1 MFPDAAVVRA
11 MAARLE
17 GDLERALNVLL
28 ELGVVGAFDPVRR
41 TADCRICPPSPPHRQ
56 GHMRGHEGGVRFKTA
71 GLIQ

>member
-28 ELGVVGAFDPVRR
+28 ELGAAGAFDPVRR
-41 TADCRICPPSPPHRQ
+41 
-56 GHMRGHEGGVRFKTA
+56 GGCANLGQPRRASRATVGRRPGRAARTTRFS
-71 GLIQ
+71 L

>member
-28 ELGVVGAFDPVRR
+28 ELGAAGAFDNSWFNTVKL
-41 TADCRICPPSPPHRQ
+41 S
-56 GHMRGHEGGVRFKTA
+56 
-71 GLIQ
+71 

>member
-41 TADCRICPPSPPHRQ
+41 
-56 GHMRGHEGGVRFKTA
+56 GGCANLGQPRRASRATVGRRPGRVARTTRFS
-71 GLIQ
+71 L